1 MKTLVVSLVLFGT
14 AAASAFWLTG
24 DSRGFTLLV
33 SAMLFLIYLLA
44 PDDIFRSIISGG
56 YKGRAVLAFALVFLI
71 VANVRPLPLWDRVFV
86 STLAVLWG
94 VLAPCIGFRVFRS
107 YLPPER

>member
-1 MKTLVVSLVLFGT
+1 MKTLVVGLALFGA
-14 AAASAFWLTG
+14 AAASAFWLTE
-24 DSRGFTLLV
+24 DSWGFSLLV
-33 SAMLFLIYLLA
+33 AAMLFLIYLLA
-44 PDDIFRSIISGG
+44 PDDLFRSILSGG

-71 VANVRPLPLWDRVFV
+71 VANVHPLPLWDRVFT

-94 VLAPCIGFRVFRS
+94 VIAPCIGFRIFRS